1 MPQVCLYFH
10 LHQPWRLQD
19 MTVFDVGVMDSYFK
33 TSTEDEN
40 KIIFQKVTQ
49 KSYLPM
55 LSLLLELCVQNP
67 QFRCAFSIT
76 GVFIEQ
82 ARAYAPEV
90 LQLLKKLMATGSVE
104 ILAETYYHSL
114 AALYSPEECAV
125 QVGRH
130 VQLLQ
135 QEFQYTP
142 TVFRNTELIYSNAI
156 AQQIKKLGFVGM
168 LTEAVPRYLHGR
180 PKTKVYY
187 STAPAYL
194 PLLLK
199 HAELSD
205 DIAFRF
211 GEKSWNHYPLTVEK
225 YMDWVEV
232 YSEQECVNLFMD
244 FETFGEHQWKETGI
258 FEFFARFVDEFLKKK
273 WNTFVTPAEVFGKEQ
288 QMVHYSMRQ
297 KKKRTFIPPPERI
310 YDVPEPISWADVDRD
325 LTAWLGN
332 DFQVDT
338 LQKMY
343 ELVPLMHASTDTQLV
358 INWRKL
364 QSSDHYYYMCTKW
377 AADGDV
383 HAYFSPYQ
391 SPHEA
396 YRRFCIALSDLKGR
410 LTTS

>member
-33 TSTEDEN
+33 TKTEDEN

-55 LSLLLELCVQNP
+55 LSLLLELCLQYP

-82 ARAYAPEV
+82 ARTYAPEV

-135 QEFQYTP
+135 EEFQYTP

-187 STAPAYL
+187 STAPAHL

-258 FEFFARFVDEFLKKK
+258 FEFFARFVDEFLKKT

-288 QMVHYSMRQ
+288 QKVHYSARQ
-297 KKKRTFIPPPERI
+297 KKKRTFTPPPESI

-338 LQKMY
+338 LQKIY

-358 INWRKL
+358 TNWRKL